1 MTNSG
6 ADVYPSRLTLDTTAY
21 SHLRRGDAKTVGVV
35 ADADVVLIPAV
46 VLGELEAGFRIG
58 ARYLEN
64 RRVLEE
70 FLREPYVNVI
80 DTTVDVAR
88 RYGEVFAELKR
99 AGTPIPVNDIWIAAT
114 TLSSGT
120 HLITFDTDFQRIP
133 GLPHTVLAA

>member
-1 MTNSG
+1 MSCSSR
-6 ADVYPSRLTLDTTAY
+6 PSYLV
-21 SHLRRGDAKTVGVV
+21 SSK
-35 ADADVVLIPAV
+35 P
-46 VLGELEAGFRIG
+46 GFRIG
-58 ARYLEN
+58 TRYLEN

-99 AGTPIPVNDIWIAAT
+99 AGTPIPVNDIWIAAA

-120 HLITFDTDFQRIP
+120 HLITFDSDFQQIP
-133 GLPHTVLAA
+133 GLPHTVLAS